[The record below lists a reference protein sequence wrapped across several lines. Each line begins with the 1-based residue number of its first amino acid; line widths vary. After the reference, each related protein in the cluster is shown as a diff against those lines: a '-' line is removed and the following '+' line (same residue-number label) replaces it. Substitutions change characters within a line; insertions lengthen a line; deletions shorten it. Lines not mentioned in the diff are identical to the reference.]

1 LNILNQTLPAILAT
15 LASVVS
21 ISRISSIR
29 PERVGLSLRGRTGTF
44 YWFTGYGVIICP
56 ETSLLRPPAI
66 GHAGDVVV
74 HGLVLAAG
82 FYSTI
87 YFKPLDHQFLI
98 MICYC
103 KAPGLLSMKKG

>member
-74 HGLVLAAG
+74 HGLVRCSVPKLAEIPVQTV
-82 FYSTI
+82 FPVMFSFPTI
-87 YFKPLDHQFLI
+87 QEKTTLQV
-98 MICYC
+98 
-103 KAPGLLSMKKG
+103 